1 MREGGVDLTF
11 DDRPQTVGQL
21 IARAGVEVDRVEH
34 HPPHVVL
41 PLAVAAV
48 ADPDRPRLVVAR
60 QVPQLLLLELALAP
74 DHVHDLKLPFFGL
87 DHIGDEVEGVV
98 GLLVETECVQRPQH
112 ES

>member
-41 PLAVAAV
+41 PLVVAAV
-48 ADPDRPRLVVAR
+48 ADPDRPRLV
-60 QVPQLLLLELALAP
+60 QLLLLELALAP
-74 DHVHDLKLPFFGL
+74 DPLHDLKLPFFGF